1 MHSKFNLEVEFTSRS
16 SLQVE
21 VEEDWSSLQ
30 VEVVYKFTSRVYSL
44 SLTSLK
50 RDFASG
56 ETLLGRCNSVW
67 VLIPQGCAVDS
78 ACNEYQ

>member
-1 MHSKFNLEVEFTSRS
+1 MHSKFNLEVEVTSRS

-21 VEEDWSSLQ
+21 VEVDWSSLW

-50 RDFASG
+50 RD
-56 ETLLGRCNSVW
+56 LLGRCNSVW

-78 ACNEYQ
+78 ACDEYQ